1 MTLTFT
7 QPSGGFMNN
16 LQRCI
21 ASILPAFAIA
31 ALGIASAEART
42 VERNLNFPGHLS
54 LDVTSSCD
62 NSGSVVTLGPTITLQ
77 NVPVTILFDGGG
89 AHDQSQ
95 DDSVDFTI
103 DLGGTITLP
112 KSPHLAGVTGNPKIS
127 VYVNG
132 VLIVGPIRC
141 NKL

>member
-1 MTLTFT
+1 MHAIDQAKRRLAA
-7 QPSGGFMNN
+7 P
-16 LQRCI
+16 
-21 ASILPAFAIA
+21 ILA
-31 ALGIASAEART
+31 ALTLCIVGIAPANARI

-112 KSPHLAGVTGNPKIS
+112 KSPHLGGVTGNPKIS

-132 VLIVGPIRC
+132 VLVVGPIRC
-141 NKL
+141 NKI